1 MGCVCERRLF
11 VSAFDGRVHGCLDN
25 SAYVKGVTD
34 TISPMVRTQV
44 ELGSYITHVND
55 HFVVGNTFASVLQL
69 LRQEKRPLKIRFE
82 RGLVQEDDPYCYK
95 GEKPV
100 LEVVEERAMTEEL
113 YSNQVTWLLNNMM
126 IDTQRGLL
134 VTMRVLLLEH
144 STSVVDNVR
153 FLLRRRSLV
162 PVSVNRAWTLQDTPI
177 TQYPRALILEILR
190 KEMATLLER
199 GQLSALFE
207 VLNNVGVGV
216 RSDG

>member
-1 MGCVCERRLF
+1 MSE
-11 VSAFDGRVHGCLDN
+11 FDGRVHGCLDN

-44 ELGSYITHVND
+44 EVGSYITHVND

-82 RGLVQEDDPYCYK
+82 RGVVQDDPYCYH
-95 GEKPV
+95 GEKPI
-100 LEVVEERAMTEEL
+100 LEVVEDRAMKEEL
-113 YSNQVTWLLNNMM
+113 YSSQVTWLLNNMM

-134 VTMRVLLLEH
+134 ATMRVLLLER

-162 PVSVNRAWTLQDTPI
+162 PVSLNKVWTVQDTPV
-177 TQYPRALILEILR
+177 TRYPRRLILEIIR
-190 KEMATLLER
+190 KEMTTLLAQN
-199 GQLSALFE
+199 QLGALFE
-207 VLNNVGVGV
+207 VLNNVVLKRARHV
-216 RSDG
+216 

>member
-1 MGCVCERRLF
+1 M
-11 VSAFDGRVHGCLDN
+11 SAFDGRVHGCLDN

-82 RGLVQEDDPYCYK
+82 RGPVQEDDPYCYK

-134 VTMRVLLLEH
+134 ITMRVLLLEH
-144 STSVVDNVR
+144 SASVVDNVR

-177 TQYPRALILEILR
+177 TRYPRALILEILR

-207 VLNNVGVGV
+207 VLNNVDVGAW
-216 RSDG
+216 RDA